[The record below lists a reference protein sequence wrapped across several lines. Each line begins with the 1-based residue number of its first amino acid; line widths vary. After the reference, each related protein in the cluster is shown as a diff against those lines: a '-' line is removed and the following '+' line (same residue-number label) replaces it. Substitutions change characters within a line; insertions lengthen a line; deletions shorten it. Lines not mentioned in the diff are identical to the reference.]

1 MTATGPDAAA
11 EDPRIERAR
20 ASVGI
25 ALLALQQIE
34 DDLADLADPETLAEI
49 LRELFREDDP
59 QAGLFGSLPQLLA
72 VASSVADRIE
82 DDQDQIQDQDQ
93 DQDREVSGL
102 LEEAGAFVIDSAGL
116 RLHYATRTLHPAGE
130 RA

>member
-1 MTATGPDAAA
+1 MTATGPGDAA
-11 EDPRIERAR
+11 EDPRIGRAR

-25 ALLALQQIE
+25 ALMALQQIE

-49 LRELFREDDP
+49 LREFFREDDP
-59 QAGLFGSLPQLLA
+59 QAGVFGSLAQLLA
-72 VASSVADRIE
+72 VAGSAADRIE
-82 DDQDQIQDQDQ
+82 DDGQDQDGEV
-93 DQDREVSGL
+93 DREVSGL

-130 RA
+130 RE

>member
-1 MTATGPDAAA
+1 MTATGPGADA
-11 EDPRIERAR
+11 EDPRIGRAR

-25 ALLALQQIE
+25 ALTALQQLE
-34 DDLADLADPETLAEI
+34 DGLADLADPETLAEI

-59 QAGLFGSLPQLLA
+59 QAGVFGSLAQLLA
-72 VASSVADRIE
+72 VAGRVADRIE
-82 DDQDQIQDQDQ
+82 DDQEQNE

-102 LEEAGAFVIDSAGL
+102 LEEAAAFVIDSAGL

-130 RA
+130 RP

>member
-1 MTATGPDAAA
+1 MTATDTDAAA

-25 ALLALQQIE
+25 ALMALQQIE

-49 LRELFREDDP
+49 LRELFREEDP
-59 QAGLFGSLPQLLA
+59 QAGVFGSLAQLLA
-72 VASSVADRIE
+72 VAGKAVDRCRFEQENGI
-82 DDQDQIQDQDQ
+82 DLDGDVVCQ
-93 DQDREVSGL
+93 
-102 LEEAGAFVIDSAGL
+102 LEEAAAFVIDSAGL

-130 RA
+130 RP